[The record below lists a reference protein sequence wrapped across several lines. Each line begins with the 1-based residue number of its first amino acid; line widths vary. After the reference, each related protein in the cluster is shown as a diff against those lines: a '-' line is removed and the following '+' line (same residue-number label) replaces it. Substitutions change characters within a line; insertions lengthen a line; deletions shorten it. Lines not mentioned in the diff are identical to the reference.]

1 MSTWRPASRFPKWL
15 SWLPDWSHTPLV
27 WALRVAIGALVV
39 FLAVAFFYFL
49 KSSKFD
55 LDEVAAIPA
64 RTTIL
69 DRNGKEI
76 EAGWGANRRLARRQ
90 DLPDFMVEC
99 LEAREDARFFEHHG
113 VDFRGLARATLRN
126 IKDRDFTQGASTLT
140 MQLARNTFDMRA
152 KSIHRKLM
160 EIALTLR
167 IEQHYSKD
175 EILTHYLNRI
185 YFGAGCHGI
194 EEASRTYF
202 GKSVSELHKGQS
214 AMLIGIIRGPHLF
227 SPIRNMEGAR
237 IQQEEVL
244 NRMIAVE
251 SLTDKEKQAIMAL
264 PIKLVPDE
272 QRTNERSYALR
283 AVRDELS
290 DILETTDI
298 RLDGLIVHTT
308 LDTDWQLRLETD
320 LSKALLE
327 AEASSDW
334 DHPTHADHQAG
345 EDPAYLQ
352 SAAVTLE
359 SGTGAVL
366 ALIGGRDFL
375 DSRLDRTTRA
385 RRDLGTIIEP
395 WIAAAAAE
403 RDKRVIPG
411 NPLLTGRQIGPTET
425 SRILKRCGIGG
436 PFLTTDDLFR
446 GGAASTPMEL
456 ATALATIAADGKRPQ
471 DYLVQSVTDTEGT
484 VLFKRQTTR
493 SQAITSSTAKRASD
507 ILKQVSGTKTFTGA
521 TGSGRD
527 AWLLRVGPT
536 GSTVIWLGFDQP
548 DRIAKSSKIDGILDG
563 IVKRLGNN

>member
-1 MSTWRPASRFPKWL
+1 M
-15 SWLPDWSHTPLV
+15 V
-27 WALRVAIGALVV
+27 WTLRAVIGALVV

-55 LDEVAAIPA
+55 IDEVAAIPA
-64 RTTIL
+64 RATIL

-76 EAGWGANRRLARRQ
+76 EAGWGANRRLARRE
-90 DLPDFMVEC
+90 DLQDFMIEC
-99 LEAREDARFFEHHG
+99 LEAREDARFYEHSG

-140 MQLARNTFDMRA
+140 MQLSRNTFEMRA
-152 KSIHRKLM
+152 KSIHRKLL

-167 IEQHYSKD
+167 IEQRYSKD

-185 YFGAGCHGI
+185 YFGSGCHGI

-237 IQQEEVL
+237 VQQSEVL
-244 NRMIAVE
+244 DRMIAMGRMDE
-251 SLTDKEKQAIMAL
+251 AEKQRIEAL

-272 QRTNERSYALR
+272 QRTKERSYALQ
-283 AVRDELS
+283 AVRDELGE
-290 DILETTDI
+290 ILETSDI
-298 RLDGLIVHTT
+298 RLDGLIVRTT
-308 LDTDWQLRLETD
+308 LDTAWQLRLETD

-327 AEASSDW
+327 AEGSKDW
-334 DHPTHADHQAG
+334 DRPTHAKHQPG

-352 SAAVTLE
+352 SAAITLE
-359 SGTGAVL
+359 SKTGAVM

-385 RRDLGTIIEP
+385 RRDLGTVIEP

-403 RDKRVIPG
+403 RDKRIIPG
-411 NPLLTGRQIGPTET
+411 NPLLTGRQIGPAET
-425 SRILKRCGIGG
+425 ARILKRCGIGG

-456 ATALATIAADGKRPQ
+456 ATALATLSAGGKRPQ
-471 DYLVQSVTDTEGT
+471 DYLVQSVTNTEGT
-484 VLFKRQTTR
+484 VLFKRQPSL
-493 SQAITSSTAKRASD
+493 SQAITSNTAKEASSL
-507 ILKQVSGTKTFTGA
+507 LKTVAGTRTFTGA

-536 GSTVIWLGFDQP
+536 GSTIVWLGFDQP
-548 DRIAKSSKIDGILDG
+548 ERIANNPHIDRILEDL
-563 IVKRLGNN
+563 VKRLGND